1 MADYYDDSSDRPMP
15 DKKKG
20 GDEGESTALLPLDF
34 FPHEPEVGK
43 VCKVRVEKIYEGQ
56 ASVTYVAD
64 KDKDKEKK
72 EKNSEDE
79 DEIVEETSDVDE
91 LMA

>member
-1 MADYYDDSSDRPMP
+1 MADYYDDAGEKPMP
-15 DKKKG
+15 EKKTK
-20 GDEGESTALLPLDF
+20 DEGESTALLPLDF

-43 VCKVRVEKIYEGQ
+43 VCKVRVEKIYDGQ

-64 KDKDKEKK
+64 EDKEKESK
-72 EKNSEDE
+72 SEDE
-79 DEIVEETSDVDE
+79 EEIVEVDEVGE